1 MQTPNLRLL
10 FAREPMNCFFEKIIE
25 STDPEANL
33 FLRNLD
39 AAICLTD
46 DLIDHK
52 VNSVRAMDI
61 LLHLNVVT
69 ELALKRPGLFDS
81 VRKNYDTLLSAEIAD
96 MDFVPLKRSNEE
108 ELMIWVKRGYRASIA
123 FDVLCFLDKTYD
135 TEENWSWVIESQAI
149 GLILNDCSDILNGE
163 FEDFFQTRR
172 NYVALQCFKQDI
184 YFNWKNEK
192 QKLIEAAAKISTTIE
207 LPKPK
212 DERLMSVY
220 EELRGKNGLLF
231 VESDKS
237 NNNS

>member
-1 MQTPNLRLL
+1 
-10 FAREPMNCFFEKIIE
+10 MNCFFEKIIE

-123 FDVLCFLDKTYD
+123 FDVLCFLDKSFETP
-135 TEENWSWVIESQAI
+135 ENRTWVFELQTV
-149 GLILNDCSDILNGE
+149 GLMLNDCSDILNGE
-163 FEDFFQTRR
+163 FEDFHQQRR
-172 NYVALQCFKQDI
+172 NYIALNFFKQDI
-184 YFNWKNEK
+184 YLNWKEETQRLVHAATK
-192 QKLIEAAAKISTTIE
+192 TVPTLKLN
-207 LPKPK
+207 PPK
-212 DERLMSVY
+212 DERLIGVY
-220 EELRGKNGLLF
+220 EELRGEYGMLLI
-231 VESDKS
+231 EPNQSDNDS
-237 NNNS
+237 